1 MKNTYY
7 YREEENKNTFII
19 FFGDIMKTKESNF
32 QSKLIRELHGMFPGC
47 IVTKLDPKHIQGMPD
62 ILILYEDKWAVL
74 ECKRSAK
81 EHKQP
86 NQEYYISKMGSMS
99 YASFI
104 YPENKKEVLDELQ
117 QAFRHRRKTCISKS

>member
-1 MKNTYY
+1 
-7 YREEENKNTFII
+7 
-19 FFGDIMKTKESNF
+19 
-32 QSKLIRELHGMFPGC
+32 MFPGC
-47 IVTKLDPKHIQGMPD
+47 IVTKIDPKHIQGMPD

-117 QAFRHRRKTCISKS
+117 QAFRHRRKTRISKS